1 MKILIIGSKGF
12 IGSHLVNYFQN
23 REHDVWQSDV
33 IVDYKTSQYI
43 QIDASNSDFNVVFK
57 RQAYD
62 VCINCSGAA
71 SVPDSLNNP
80 HRDFLLNAVNVYAML
95 NAIRLHCPSCRFIN
109 LSSAAVYGNPQ
120 VLPVAENAPIAP
132 MSPYG
137 RHKVIAESICR
148 EFVEEFGLRTCSLRI
163 FSAYGKGLCKQIFCD
178 MNRKMANTTESV
190 FYGTGD
196 ESRDFIHIQDI
207 VQIVDL
213 VIKNA
218 DFKGEAINVAN
229 GKATTIR
236 EAANLFANLK
246 GYKGKIVFNGS
257 VREGDPR
264 FWQADISTLK
274 SWGYKQ
280 TITLEQG
287 LKNYIKWAEEQL

>member
-12 IGSHLVNYFQN
+12 IGSHLVRYLNKK
-23 REHDVWQSDV
+23 HDIWQCDV
-33 IVDYKTSQYI
+33 VVDYTATQYI
-43 QIDASNSDFNVVFK
+43 QVDVSNSDFNTIFAS
-57 RQAYD
+57 QSFD

-71 SVPDSLNNP
+71 SVPDSLKNP
-80 HRDFLLNAVNVYAML
+80 YRDFLLNTANVYAIL
-95 NAIRLHCPSCRFIN
+95 NAIRTHCPTCKFIN
-109 LSSAAVYGNPQ
+109 MSSAAVYGNPQ
-120 VLPVAENAPIAP
+120 TLPVIETATIAP

-137 RHKVIAESICR
+137 RHKLMAEVICKEFAE
-148 EFVEEFGLRTCSLRI
+148 EYNVPTCSLRI
-163 FSAYGKGLCKQIFCD
+163 FSAFGNGLCKQIFWD
-178 MNRKMANTTESV
+178 MNRKMTDTIESV
-190 FYGTGD
+190 FFGTGD

-207 VQIVDL
+207 VQVVDL

-229 GKATTIR
+229 GNATTIC
-236 EAANLFANLK
+236 EAANLFALLK
-246 GYKGKIVFNGS
+246 GYKGKIIFNGS

-287 LKNYIKWAEEQL
+287 LKEYIKWAEER